1 VTPPQGKLLHLLARA
16 CGARR
21 ILEIGTLGAYS
32 TIWLARAL
40 PPSGKLITLEI
51 DLHHAEVARRNLERA
66 KVSGRVEIRVG
77 DAAVLLDAMQG
88 FVEPFDFV
96 FVDADKKSSDVYFK
110 AVLTLS
116 HPGTV
121 IIVDNVVREGKVADA
136 SSDDEDI
143 RGIRRMTEWL
153 ATQKNISATA
163 IQTVGGKSY
172 DGFLM
177 AIVKVRRYA
186 AKLTARYSPTR
197 HRHDVVEL
205 TDPLHGVFSTT
216 IQRLLARR
224 RDPART
230 ACTIGCG
237 WRGALRAAE
246 QRRRSGAVAE
256 LDREWV
262 LRRCERS
269 SSVTRETP
277 VRSRRARAGRRC
289 RVDRREQVR
298 GAVRPAVRCRD
309 DVAQRRARSPR
320 YARRRAGS
328 RLPCRRAGERRCAAV
343 GVDRRQRYAPPGD
356 AACWLSARAAARRQL
371 RRREREDVV
380 HHRAA
385 VVLRQARDAA
395 A

>member
-1 VTPPQGKLLHLLARA
+1 MPEQVWSDVDAFFEQHLQPADDILRATLETNVAEGLPPIAVTPPQGKLLHLLARA

-121 IIVDNVVREGKVADA
+121 IIIDNVVREGKVADA

-177 AIVKVRRYA
+177 AIV
-186 AKLTARYSPTR
+186 
-197 HRHDVVEL
+197 E
-205 TDPLHGVFSTT
+205 
-216 IQRLLARR
+216 
-224 RDPART
+224 
-230 ACTIGCG
+230 
-237 WRGALRAAE
+237 
-246 QRRRSGAVAE
+246 
-256 LDREWV
+256 
-262 LRRCERS
+262 
-269 SSVTRETP
+269 
-277 VRSRRARAGRRC
+277 
-289 RVDRREQVR
+289 
-298 GAVRPAVRCRD
+298 
-309 DVAQRRARSPR
+309 
-320 YARRRAGS
+320 
-328 RLPCRRAGERRCAAV
+328 
-343 GVDRRQRYAPPGD
+343 
-356 AACWLSARAAARRQL
+356 
-371 RRREREDVV
+371 
-380 HHRAA
+380 
-385 VVLRQARDAA
+385 
-395 A
+395 

>member
-1 VTPPQGKLLHLLARA
+1 MPEQVWSDVDAFFEQHLLPADDILRATLETNVAEGLPPIAVTPPQGKLLHLLARA

-40 PPSGKLITLEI
+40 PASGKLITLEI

-121 IIVDNVVREGKVADA
+121 IIIDNVVREGKVADA

-177 AIVKVRRYA
+177 AIV
-186 AKLTARYSPTR
+186 
-197 HRHDVVEL
+197 E
-205 TDPLHGVFSTT
+205 
-216 IQRLLARR
+216 
-224 RDPART
+224 
-230 ACTIGCG
+230 
-237 WRGALRAAE
+237 
-246 QRRRSGAVAE
+246 
-256 LDREWV
+256 
-262 LRRCERS
+262 
-269 SSVTRETP
+269 
-277 VRSRRARAGRRC
+277 
-289 RVDRREQVR
+289 
-298 GAVRPAVRCRD
+298 
-309 DVAQRRARSPR
+309 
-320 YARRRAGS
+320 
-328 RLPCRRAGERRCAAV
+328 
-343 GVDRRQRYAPPGD
+343 
-356 AACWLSARAAARRQL
+356 
-371 RRREREDVV
+371 
-380 HHRAA
+380 
-385 VVLRQARDAA
+385 
-395 A
+395 